1 MTPPTLFGLNEGERE
16 GQPDLVATV
25 LAVGIESGPATSP

>member
-16 GQPDLVATV
+16 GQPGLAATV